1 MNEEIW
7 PNFQGRHRY
16 TYEEK
21 RDKYPRNNRAECMC
35 WQNPDNALAILNPCA
50 KSELYYGKHK
60 REVTSE

>member
-7 PNFQGRHRY
+7 PNFKGRHRY

-21 RDKYPRNNRAECMC
+21 RDQFPRYNRAKCMC
-35 WQNPDNALAILNPCA
+35 WTGEVIPIVNPCA